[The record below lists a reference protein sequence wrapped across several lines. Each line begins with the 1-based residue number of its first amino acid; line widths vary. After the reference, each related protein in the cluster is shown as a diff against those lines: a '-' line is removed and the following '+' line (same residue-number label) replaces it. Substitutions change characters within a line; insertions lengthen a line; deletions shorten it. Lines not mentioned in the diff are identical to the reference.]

1 MNTPLIPTAI
11 LRICCPDQKG
21 IVAAVS
27 GFVFERGGNIIHSD
41 QHTTDFPNGAFFMR
55 IEFALD
61 ALQISAERFEG
72 EFSAIASRFQMQW
85 NIQYTSQIKRMGIF
99 VSKEPHCLL
108 DLLWRWKAGE
118 LAAAIPLII
127 SNHPNLKPIAD
138 DFGIPF
144 HCVPSDLDTKEAQ
157 ENYVLGLI
165 KGHVDFLVLARY
177 MQVLS
182 DALVSQYPNQIINI
196 HHSFLPAFA
205 GAKPYQQAYTRGVK
219 IIGATAHYVTA
230 QLDEGPIIE
239 QDVIRVTHRD
249 GMDQLR
255 EKGRDIERTVL
266 ARAIRW
272 HLEARVIAYENK
284 TIVFG

>member
-1 MNTPLIPTAI
+1 VNTPLIPTAI

-41 QHTTDFPNGAFFMR
+41 QHTTDFQNGAFFMR